1 MNKVEL
7 VGNLTRDPELRQTNN
22 GTSVARF
29 TVAVTRRYKSAD
41 GQQQTD
47 FISCVAW
54 RQQAE
59 FVARYFSKG
68 SKIGVIGSIRTSS
81 YDDQHG
87 QRRYVTEVECD
98 ELEFVTPK
106 SDNPNRGNSNYG
118 SGSYNNDSYGGGGNS
133 YSAPPQEPPRTQQP
147 SSAAQ
152 MEPTPVLGGSDSVF
166 QDDTGGTANFE
177 PLEDAELPF

>member
-7 VGNLTRDPELRQTNN
+7 VGNLTRDPELRQTSN
-22 GTSVARF
+22 GNSVARF
-29 TVAVTRRYKSAD
+29 TVAVNRRYKSQD

-47 FISCVAW
+47 FITCVAW

-81 YDDQHG
+81 YDDAQG

-106 SDNPNRGNSNYG
+106 SDNPNRNA
-118 SGSYNNDSYGGGGNS
+118 SYGAAAG
-133 YSAPPQEPPRTQQP
+133 APYPPEPPRASTPAQ
-147 SSAAQ
+147 AAAPQ
-152 MEPTPVLGGSDSVF
+152 APTPVSAGSESIF
-166 QDDTGGTANFE
+166 RDDIKSDDFE
-177 PLEDAELPF
+177 PLDEAELPF

>member
-59 FVARYFSKG
+59 FVHRYFFKG

-81 YDDQHG
+81 YDDAQG

-106 SDNPNRGNSNYG
+106 SDNPNRGASNYG
-118 SGSYNNDSYGGGGNS
+118 SGSYGGG
-133 YSAPPQEPPRTQQP
+133 APTYDAQPPRQDQPAARQQTP
-147 SSAAQ
+147 
-152 MEPTPVLGGSDSVF
+152 PTPVSPGSDSVF
-166 QDDTGGTANFE
+166 QDDIKSADFE
-177 PLEDAELPF
+177 PFDDAELPF